1 MDKEGK
7 YIYCIIATSQERK
20 FGPIGIGGRGDDVL
34 TFGHNSLSMVVSSH
48 PMALAIGSQTIVPR
62 PITNLAVNS
71 DNMLAH
77 ERVIEE
83 VMKEFDSVLPVRFGT
98 IASNADEI
106 RNLLARRYGEFKNAL
121 RDLDHKV
128 ELGVKGVW
136 KNMDVIFKEITQ
148 ENKEIRKAK
157 EEIQND
163 AGRKNIHPV
172 RSRTPE
178 ASDDCL
184 RQSVSNGVQA
194 KMEVGKMVEKALEKK
209 KEKEAER
216 IVDALRRTSS
226 DYKLN
231 KTISNEM
238 FVNAAFLVDKG
249 REKEFDNIMDDL
261 GEEHK
266 DRVKF
271 MYTGPLPVFNFVNIV
286 IYPEEWEK

>member
-7 YIYCIIATSQERK
+7 YIYCIIATSQERN

-34 TFGHNSLSMVVSSH
+34 TFGYNDLSMVVSSH
-48 PMALAIGSQTIVPR
+48 PTGQRAVVGPPIAQAITKFV
-62 PITNLAVNS
+62 VNS

-106 RNLLARRYGEFKNAL
+106 RNLLGRRYRELKNAL
-121 RDLDHKV
+121 RDADHKV

-136 KNMDVIFKEITQ
+136 KNMDVIFKEVVD
-148 ENKEIRKAK
+148 ENKAIKITK
-157 EEIQND
+157 EDIQND
-163 AGRKNIHPV
+163 RNKKNI
-172 RSRTPE
+172 
-178 ASDDCL
+178 
-184 RQSVSNGVQA
+184 QA

-209 KEKEAER
+209 KEKEAQS

-231 KTISNEM
+231 KTVGDEM